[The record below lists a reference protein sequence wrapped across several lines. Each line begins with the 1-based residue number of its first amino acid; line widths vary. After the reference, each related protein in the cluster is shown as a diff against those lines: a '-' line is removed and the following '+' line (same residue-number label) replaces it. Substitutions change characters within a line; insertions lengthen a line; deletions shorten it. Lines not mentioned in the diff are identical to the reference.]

1 MERGSVFVYRNS
13 LSTRTATQRLGYTY
27 DLDLQ

>member
-1 MERGSVFVYRNS
+1 MMERGSVFVYRNS
-13 LSTRTATQRLGYTY
+13 LSTRTATQRLYTY